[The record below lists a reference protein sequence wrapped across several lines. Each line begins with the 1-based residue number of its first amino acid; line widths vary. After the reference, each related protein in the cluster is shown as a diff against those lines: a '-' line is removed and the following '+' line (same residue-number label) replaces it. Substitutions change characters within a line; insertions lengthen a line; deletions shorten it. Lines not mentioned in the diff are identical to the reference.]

1 MKPSINYLLATL
13 VLSICLAAPAL
24 AGPFEDGVAAYDRKD
39 YAAALWIFRPL
50 AEQGNASAQNN
61 LGVMYAIGNG
71 IPQDYVEA
79 HKWANLAAAQGNKV
93 AEKFMDSI
101 AARMTSDQIAEAQR
115 LAREWKPK
123 K

>member
-50 AEQGNASAQNN
+50 AEQGNPSAQNN

>member
-1 MKPSINYLLATL
+1 MKLSIKILLATL
-13 VLSICLAAPAL
+13 VLSICLIAPAL
-24 AGPFEDGVAAYDRKD
+24 AGSFEDGVAAYDSKD

-61 LGVMYAIGNG
+61 LGVMYDIGNG

-79 HKWANLAAAQGNKV
+79 HKWANLATAQGNKV

>member
-1 MKPSINYLLATL
+1 MSIKSLLAAL
-13 VLSICLAAPAL
+13 VVFLSLVTPGL
-24 AGPFEDGVAAYDRKD
+24 AGPFEDGVAAYERKD
-39 YAAALWIFRPL
+39 YAAAMRILRPL

-71 IPQDYVEA
+71 LPPDYVEA
-79 HKWANLAAAQGNKV
+79 YKWANLAAAQGNKV
-93 AEKFMDSI
+93 AEEFMDSI
-101 AARMTSDQIAEAQR
+101 AARMTSLQIAEAQR

>member
-1 MKPSINYLLATL
+1 MSIKSLFATL
-13 VLSICLAAPAL
+13 VLSICLIAPAL
-24 AGPFEDGVAAYDRKD
+24 AGSFKDGVAAYDRKD

-71 IPQDYVEA
+71 MPQDYVEA

-93 AEKFMDSI
+93 AKEFMDSI

-115 LAREWKPK
+115 LAREWKPRK
-123 K
+123 

>member
-1 MKPSINYLLATL
+1 MKHSIKSLFATL
-13 VLSICLAAPAL
+13 VLSICLIAPAL
-24 AGPFEDGVAAYDRKD
+24 AGSFEDGVAAYDRKD

-50 AEQGNASAQNN
+50 AEKGNASAQNN

-79 HKWANLAAAQGNKV
+79 HMWANLAAARGNKV
-93 AEKFMDSI
+93 AKEFMDSI